1 MTLRLQSGFEVAKF
15 SDLDYEGM
23 TVEIRFNGTPVAQIN
38 RDKGRNAQEIV
49 IPTRFSPDGKL
60 FTFQLDDFI
69 EALLK
74 AKELLAT
81 LE

>member
-1 MTLRLQSGFEVAKF
+1 MAQLLPSGFELAKF

-23 TVEIRFNGTPVAQIN
+23 TVEIRYMGTPFAQLN
-38 RDKGRNAQEIV
+38 RDKGRDMQEIAV
-49 IPTRFSPDGKL
+49 PSRFSPVDVQFFFPVADL
-60 FTFQLDDFI
+60 IQAL
-69 EALLK
+69 EA